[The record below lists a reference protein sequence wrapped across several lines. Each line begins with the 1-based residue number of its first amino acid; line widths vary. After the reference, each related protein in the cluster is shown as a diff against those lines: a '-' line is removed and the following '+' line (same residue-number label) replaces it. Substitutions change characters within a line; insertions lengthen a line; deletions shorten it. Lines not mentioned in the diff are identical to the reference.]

1 MNTSTTTPIVKYV
14 FSSPDVRFQYRNK
27 NDAAT
32 SLPNSRLPAINITD
46 VAAPANSLDS
56 PYTEKNAALN
66 ATKKADT
73 ATM

>member
-1 MNTSTTTPIVKYV
+1 MFLVVQMFVSNIGIE
-14 FSSPDVRFQYRNK
+14 NE
-27 NDAAT
+27 AAT

-46 VAAPANSLDS
+46 VAAPANSFDS

>member
-1 MNTSTTTPIVKYV
+1 MNTRTTTPIVRYV
-14 FSSPDVRFQYRNK
+14 FKSPDVRFQYRNK

-32 SLPNSRLPAINITD
+32 SLLNSRLPAINITD
-46 VAAPANSLDS
+46 VDAPAKSLDN

-66 ATKKADT
+66 ATKNADI